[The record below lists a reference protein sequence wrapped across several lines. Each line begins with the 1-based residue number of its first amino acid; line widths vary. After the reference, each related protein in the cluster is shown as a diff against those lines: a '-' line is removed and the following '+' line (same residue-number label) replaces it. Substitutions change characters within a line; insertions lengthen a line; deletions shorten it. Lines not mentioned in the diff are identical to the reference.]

1 MKCKFVA
8 YTGPQAASRS
18 SKGKPYLAPR
28 SVASEISLDKVMS
41 KYAQTERQA
50 IQALYQ
56 SGSGLPPVDI
66 IFDVDENSQSMAARM
81 LDEHGLRLRSGGTIK
96 FKWRVSSSWKSKVGS
111 KFVRLLVQCACGYRQ
126 ESKFHPNPW
135 PFAACLAHAEVT
147 ASMESGQILRVRGYL
162 DHTDACIRA
171 VPDAKLMAAPKT
183 NGASAARSSTPP
195 TPAQEAS
202 APPQFESSTS
212 SSSLPDVPSAVE
224 EAIQPAAVEE
234 DALAHAI
241 PWPEDFELN
250 LSSPNITQSQS
261 SMLENLQNLIQQL
274 DSTTSSLQHVSI
286 PPSGTI
292 GENRTS
298 TKSIRVYESVSILC
312 YRFPFSPMTDVAL
325 RALAS
330 VESFAAQLR
339 HALLYT
345 GDATNMAASA
355 RGMDDG
361 AGSATAA
368 R

>member
-41 KYAQTERQA
+41 KYAPTERQA

-56 SGSGLPPVDI
+56 SGSGQPPVDV

-81 LDEHGLRLRSGGTIK
+81 LDEHGLRFRVDACLTSAKQTAEWRND
-96 FKWRVSSSWKSKVGS
+96 KWRVSSSWKSKVGS

-162 DHTDACIRA
+162 DHTDACVRA

-183 NGASAARSSTPP
+183 NSASTAASAAPSTSVFPP
-195 TPAQEAS
+195 QEAS
-202 APPQFESSTS
+202 APPSESSTS
-212 SSSLPDVPSAVE
+212 PSSHPAVPSSSSSAVE
-224 EAIQPAAVEE
+224 EATTEQPAAMDE

-241 PWPEDFELN
+241 PWPEDFDLD
-250 LSSPNITQSQS
+250 LPSTSSQS
-261 SMLENLQNLIQQL
+261 MLDNLENLIQQL
-274 DSTTSSLQHVSI
+274 DSATSSLQHVPI
-286 PPSGTI
+286 P
-292 GENRTS
+292 
-298 TKSIRVYESVSILC
+298 
-312 YRFPFSPMTDVAL
+312 
-325 RALAS
+325 
-330 VESFAAQLR
+330 
-339 HALLYT
+339 
-345 GDATNMAASA
+345 
-355 RGMDDG
+355 
-361 AGSATAA
+361 
-368 R
+368 